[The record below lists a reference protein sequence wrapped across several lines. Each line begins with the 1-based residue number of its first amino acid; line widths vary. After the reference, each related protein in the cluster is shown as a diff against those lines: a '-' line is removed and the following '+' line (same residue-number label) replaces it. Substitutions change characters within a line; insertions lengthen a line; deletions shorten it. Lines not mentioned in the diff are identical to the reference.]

1 MRAMHP
7 LRQNRFRATG
17 VIVALMAIVGA
28 CADSPETRYGDAVLA
43 GKNAED
49 LEDYLLFFT
58 TASAE
63 MLRGTQRVT
72 KSKNNDFAYLQDVR
86 TILPEKDVEEV
97 EERGNLAL
105 VKLDGLDW
113 KPIRM
118 IREKGEWAIDAFS
131 LPTFWAPLRKEAE
144 N

>member
-1 MRAMHP
+1 MRP
-7 LRQNRFRATG
+7 LRHKTFRATLL
-17 VIVALMAIVGA
+17 VAMVAFVGA

-43 GKNAED
+43 GKKAED

-63 MLRGTQRVT
+63 MLRGTERVT
-72 KSKNNDFAYLQDVR
+72 KSKDNDFAYLQNVR
-86 TILPEKDVEEV
+86 TILPEKEVEEV

-105 VKLDGLDW
+105 VKLEGLDW

-118 IREKGEWAIDAFS
+118 IREKGEWAIDAYS
-131 LPTFWAPLRKEAE
+131 LPTFWEPLRKAAE